1 MRLKSIAALCR
12 REKRAALYTREVG
25 HNEYEQWIGDGG
37 AIYKPDDLPL
47 IDADILLTIFDVSG
61 KNREDWDVHSQS
73 WPDWLGDSGAAD
85 VTPLE
90 TPCEE
95 FKVRLVIGSE
105 EYMLLR
111 AGSRFAAIST
121 KYLAPLRDE
130 MTTVTYFMRSF
141 ADNGKPYIVAKSGM
155 LLRAVIMPARIASP
169 SLVDELSS
177 AAAELADEMLERE
190 ANRENS

>member
-61 KNREDWDVHSQS
+61 KDREDWDVHSQN

-111 AGSRFAAIST
+111 AGSRFAAVST

-130 MTTVTYFMRSF
+130 MTTVTYFMRSCT
-141 ADNGKPYIVAKSGM
+141 DTGKPYIVAKSGL

-169 SLVDELSS
+169 PLVDELSS
-177 AAAELADEMLERE
+177 TAAELADELLQRE
-190 ANRENS
+190 ATDREA